1 MIIQERWPAL
11 VKSGS
16 NIVLPAST
24 VSIAYLKVGG
34 RALSLTSQL
43 SVAIPALTA
52 NTRYQVFCVAPLGVP
67 ALVVSTNENSVGPVG
82 YASWKLVGSFY
93 ADGLASVGF
102 GSFVTITGAPVSEWY
117 GWLPVG
123 TWTSNVTYT
132 GMLKRFGKQ
141 LEGQVKIVCSGAP
154 TSAVLDVDFPG
165 SILMD
170 TAALLIAP
178 DANLTPIPGS
188 SASADSGVNGYTG
201 YVGYTDSNTLRPQ
214 YGLIA
219 GSLVSLKNITQA
231 APITFGAS
239 DYVVFSFSVPIASFS
254 NIPLVDL

>member
-67 ALVVSTNENSVGPVG
+67 ALVISTNENSVGPVG

-102 GSFVTITGAPVSEWY
+102 GSFVKSLVGIPDTEWMGYLPTLTGISAATTNNGKWRRYGDSIYASTFLTVSSSAGTTISVSAPANLLADYSKLQRSDYPRVGAGHALNSASGAEYVGSAILNNTSTSQIAFVGPNVAGVWAGAIPFASWAVNNTLAANVLIPITGF
-117 GWLPVG
+117 
-123 TWTSNVTYT
+123 SN
-132 GMLKRFGKQ
+132 
-141 LEGQVKIVCSGAP
+141 
-154 TSAVLDVDFPG
+154 
-165 SILMD
+165 
-170 TAALLIAP
+170 
-178 DANLTPIPGS
+178 TPI
-188 SASADSGVNGYTG
+188 
-201 YVGYTDSNTLRPQ
+201 Q
-214 YGLIA
+214 
-219 GSLVSLKNITQA
+219 
-231 APITFGAS
+231 
-239 DYVVFSFSVPIASFS
+239 
-254 NIPLVDL
+254 DL

>member
-67 ALVVSTNENSVGPVG
+67 ALVISTNENSVGPVG

-102 GSFVTITGAPVSEWY
+102 GSFVTITGEPATDEVPYIPVTQGYGTIANVLVSWRRKGSLGMIRGRFQSGTNTGVEAQIGLPFTAASTISSIEICGSAGPSNNLAAVYHLLSKASIAYLNLSRGDVSNSHLTAIVANNGLSNSEY
-117 GWLPVG
+117 LSINGVVPISGWL
-123 TWTSNVTYT
+123 
-132 GMLKRFGKQ
+132 
-141 LEGQVKIVCSGAP
+141 
-154 TSAVLDVDFPG
+154 
-165 SILMD
+165 
-170 TAALLIAP
+170 
-178 DANLTPIPGS
+178 
-188 SASADSGVNGYTG
+188 
-201 YVGYTDSNTLRPQ
+201 NT
-214 YGLIA
+214 
-219 GSLVSLKNITQA
+219 
-231 APITFGAS
+231 
-239 DYVVFSFSVPIASFS
+239 
-254 NIPLVDL
+254 PLVDL